1 MDDESQ
7 RVITGSNGLENEIFL
22 SVSVAGIP
30 SLSLSLSPV
39 GAKKKSMIQPLVGFT
54 MGFNAIPISY
64 KVQGRES
71 GEWVQFRERRA
82 VLLLSE

>member
-39 GAKKKSMIQPLVGFT
+39 GVKNKSMI
-54 MGFNAIPISY
+54 
-64 KVQGRES
+64 
-71 GEWVQFRERRA
+71 
-82 VLLLSE
+82 